1 MRDVIWH
8 DSVSET
14 KNSGKLLTIA
24 WLASTVCSLS
34 NSVWSVWNKPF
45 LKSQNVNQAV
55 NHYKSAFWYFIVIWD
70 SLIPDSMKNTAD
82 PGAVIPDRGPLQAF
96 MIPDPTY
103 LFTTLSL
110 LLILKAYFH
119 ITGPTLGS

>member
-1 MRDVIWH
+1 
-8 DSVSET
+8 
-14 KNSGKLLTIA
+14 
-24 WLASTVCSLS
+24 
-34 NSVWSVWNKPF
+34 
-45 LKSQNVNQAV
+45 
-55 NHYKSAFWYFIVIWD
+55 
-70 SLIPDSMKNTAD
+70 MKNTAD